1 MIVTQKDVRTLT
13 VNIRF
18 WTLRADNGKGS
29 SDKVAIEPAEAKATW
44 RFLLLYIR
52 RNGLTPHIQL

>member
-29 SDKVAIEPAEAKATW
+29 SDKVAIEPAETKATW
-44 RFLLLYIR
+44 RFLLLY
-52 RNGLTPHIQL
+52 